1 MASESADELKDQL
14 VALLPN
20 LRAVARSLSGNA
32 DRADDLV
39 QETLMKAWR
48 NRDSYTPGTNLK
60 AWLIAI
66 LRNSFISE
74 LRKRKREVQ
83 DSDGILSSQL
93 GVNGGQNGHV
103 DLQDFMT
110 ALKQLPT
117 DQREALILIGAEGMS
132 YEEVALICG
141 CAVGTIKSRVNRA
154 RNRMC
159 EIMGVDGAQSFGDDQ
174 LLHIGDIR
182 QA

>member
-1 MASESADELKDQL
+1 MTTDSTDELKTQL
-14 VALLPN
+14 TALLPN

-39 QETLMKAWR
+39 QETLIKAWR
-48 NRDSYTPGTNLK
+48 SRDSFTPGTNLK

-66 LRNSFISE
+66 LRNTFISD

-83 DSDGILSSQL
+83 DSDGLLASQV

-103 DLQDFMT
+103 DLQDFMS
-110 ALKQLPT
+110 ALQHLPP

-132 YEEVALICG
+132 YEEVALMCG

-159 EIMGVDGAQSFGDDQ
+159 ELMGVDGAQSFGEDQ
-174 LLHIGDIR
+174 LAHRGDLR
-182 QA
+182 LG

>member
-1 MASESADELKDQL
+1 VTTEPADDFKDQL
-14 VALLPN
+14 TKLLPN

-39 QETLMKAWR
+39 QETVMKAWR
-48 NRDSYTPGTNLK
+48 NRDSYTQGTNLK

-66 LRNSFISE
+66 LRNSFISD

-83 DSDGILSSQL
+83 DSDGILASQV

-110 ALKQLPT
+110 ALTKLPT
-117 DQREALILIGAEGMS
+117 DQREALILVGAEGLS
-132 YEEVALICG
+132 YEEVALMCG

-154 RNRMC
+154 RSRMC
-159 EIMGVDGAQSFGDDQ
+159 ELMGVDGAQSFGEDQ
-174 LLHIGDIR
+174 LSHRGDVR
-182 QA
+182 LG